1 MKFEIF
7 DNFQRQVLKLYEHFC
22 QISKYNVLIL
32 IKDQNVCK
40 LSNIRK
46 QFWAPALQVLF
57 GVSSASGYL

>member
-22 QISKYNVLIL
+22 QVSKYVLVL